1 MRRAHPEEAAQ
12 KSILQF
18 LAISLPADA
27 LVWHT
32 PNQRGTRAKW
42 ETALLR
48 GLGVVP
54 GIPDLLCLIDGRLY
68 GFEVKSK
75 SGSLTEAQKLTQ
87 GRMVAAGAKVA
98 VVRSVEEVERC
109 LRAWGV
115 ILRATVITE
124 AKVAA

>member
-1 MRRAHPEEAAQ
+1 MTHRSHPEEQ
-12 KSILQF
+12 TQRSILRF
-18 LAISLPADA
+18 LAMALPVDA

-42 ETALLR
+42 EAALLK

-68 GFEVKSK
+68 AFEIKSK
-75 SGSLTEAQKLTQ
+75 SGSVTEAQRLTQ

-98 VVRSVEEVERC
+98 VVRSVEEAERC

-115 ILRATVITE
+115 ILRATVLPDL
-124 AKVAA
+124 AA